1 MPLRTRDHCPRDPG
15 GRSRNQRSKPHATCA
30 FKAPSRIAERRN
42 VSVNPPRGPP
52 ANGPPEPYYHH
63 AMTAAGNHQANR
75 PVGRRLERAGIR
87 DVAAAAG
94 VSITT
99 VSDALNGKGR
109 LPDATRAHVREVAD
123 RLGYRPSAAARTLRT
138 GRSGLIGLT
147 VTTYGEEP
155 FTFTEFAYFAEMA
168 RAATSAALARG
179 YALVILPASS
189 RHDVW
194 SNVALD
200 GTVVIDPSDHDPMVT
215 ELVRQGIPVVSDG
228 RPAGSLPVQAWV
240 DNDHEAAVLGILEH
254 LAEAGARRIGLLTG
268 TSTDTYTRLSTSAYL
283 SWCERIGQEPVV
295 ESYPAHDPC
304 AGAVAADRLLA
315 RPDRPDAVYGL
326 FDPNGTDLLAAA
338 RRYGLRVPED
348 LLLVCCSE
356 SMVYA
361 TTEPPITTLSLKPG
375 RIGTAVVQLLID
387 AIEGVDG
394 GRPVQ
399 QVMPT
404 DLIVRTSSQRRSPRT
419 TVNPPRGPSGG

>member
-1 MPLRTRDHCPRDPG
+1 MTAAEKHQAGRNPAAVPQPPG
-15 GRSRNQRSKPHATCA
+15 GRCPQ
-30 FKAPSRIAERRN
+30 
-42 VSVNPPRGPP
+42 PRGGGRL
-52 ANGPPEPYYHH
+52 NG
-63 AMTAAGNHQANR
+63 
-75 PVGRRLERAGIR
+75 RAGIR

-109 LPDATRAHVREVAD
+109 LPDATRSHVREVAE

-138 GRSGLIGLT
+138 GKSGLIGLT

-155 FTFTEFAYFAEMA
+155 FTFTEYAYFAEMV
-168 RAATSAALARG
+168 RAATSTALARG
-179 YALVILPASS
+179 YALVILPAPA
-189 RHDVW
+189 RRGPGGTVVALGPDVW

-200 GTVVIDPSDHDPMVT
+200 GTVVVDPSDQDPVVG
-215 ELVRQGIPVVSDG
+215 ELVRSGLPVVSDG
-228 RPAGSLPVQAWV
+228 RPSPSLPVAAWV
-240 DNDHEAAVLGILEH
+240 DNDHEAAVRGILDH
-254 LAEAGARRIGLLTG
+254 LAENGARRIGLLTG
-268 TSTDTYTRLSTSAYL
+268 NSTDTYTHVSTTAYL
-283 SWCERIGQEPVV
+283 EWCRRVGQEPVY
-295 ESYPAHDPC
+295 ERYPAHDPC

-356 SMVYA
+356 SASYA
-361 TTEPPITTLSLKPG
+361 TTAPPITTLSLKPG

-387 AIEGVDG
+387 VIEGVG
-394 GRPVQ
+394 PTRPVQ

-404 DLIVRTSSQRRSPRT
+404 ELIVRTSSRRAGRPV
-419 TVNPPRGPSGG
+419 TVSPPRVPATE

>member
-1 MPLRTRDHCPRDPG
+1 MS
-15 GRSRNQRSKPHATCA
+15 RST
-30 FKAPSRIAERRN
+30 
-42 VSVNPPRGPP
+42 
-52 ANGPPEPYYHH
+52 
-63 AMTAAGNHQANR
+63 
-75 PVGRRLERAGIR
+75 GRRLGRAGIR

-109 LPDATRAHVREVAD
+109 LPDATRRHVREVAD

-138 GRSGLIGLT
+138 GKSGLIGLT

-155 FTFTEFAYFAEMA
+155 FTFTEFAYFAEMV

-179 YALVILPASS
+179 YALVILPAPA
-189 RHDVW
+189 RHSTIDAW

-200 GTVVIDPSDHDPMVT
+200 GTVVIDPADHDPVVT

-228 RPAGSLPVQAWV
+228 RPAASLPVTAWV
-240 DNDHEAAVLGILEH
+240 DNDHEAAVTGLLDH
-254 LAEAGARRIGLLTG
+254 LAESGARRIGLLTG
-268 TSTDTYTRLSTSAYL
+268 TSTDTYTRLSTTAYL
-283 SWCERIGQEPVV
+283 TWCERVGQEPIY
-295 ESYPAHDPC
+295 EAYPAHDPC

-356 SMVYA
+356 STVYA
-361 TTEPPITTLSLKPG
+361 ATEPPVTTLSLKPR
-375 RIGTAVVQLLID
+375 RIGTAVIQLLID
-387 AIEGVDG
+387 AIEGLDN
-394 GRPVQ
+394 GRMIQ

-404 DLIVRTSSQRRSPRT
+404 DLIVRTSSQRRNPRT
-419 TVNPPRGPSGG
+419 TVSAPRAPATD

>member
-1 MPLRTRDHCPRDPG
+1 MTAAEKHQAGRTSASVPSPVAGRCP
-15 GRSRNQRSKPHATCA
+15 
-30 FKAPSRIAERRN
+30 
-42 VSVNPPRGPP
+42 PPRGG
-52 ANGPPEPYYHH
+52 ARLNG
-63 AMTAAGNHQANR
+63 
-75 PVGRRLERAGIR
+75 RAGIR

-109 LPDATRAHVREVAD
+109 LPDATRSHVREVAE

-138 GRSGLIGLT
+138 GKSGLIGLT

-168 RAATSAALARG
+168 RAATSAALDRG
-179 YALVILPASS
+179 YALVILPAPA
-189 RHDVW
+189 RRGPAGAGGPDVW

-200 GTVVIDPSDHDPMVT
+200 GTVVVDPSAQDPIVS
-215 ELVRQGIPVVSDG
+215 ELLRSGLPVVSDG
-228 RPAGSLPVQAWV
+228 RPSDSLPVAAWV
-240 DNDHEAAVLGILEH
+240 DNDHEAAVRGILDH
-254 LAEAGARRIGLLTG
+254 LAESGARRIGLLTG
-268 TSTDTYTRLSTSAYL
+268 TSTDTYTRLSTTAYL
-283 SWCERIGQEPVV
+283 DWCERVGQEPVY
-295 ESYPAHDPC
+295 ERYPAHDPC

-356 SMVYA
+356 SPAYA
-361 TTEPPITTLSLKPG
+361 TTAPPITTLSMKPG
-375 RIGTAVVQLLID
+375 RIGNTVIQLLID
-387 AIEGVDG
+387 AIEGLAPA
-394 GRPVQ
+394 RPVQ
-399 QVMPT
+399 RVMPT
-404 DLIVRTSSQRRSPRT
+404 ELIVRTSSRRGSAPTTVSAPRAPRT
-419 TVNPPRGPSGG
+419 E

>member
-1 MPLRTRDHCPRDPG
+1 
-15 GRSRNQRSKPHATCA
+15 
-30 FKAPSRIAERRN
+30 
-42 VSVNPPRGPP
+42 
-52 ANGPPEPYYHH
+52 
-63 AMTAAGNHQANR
+63 MTAAEKHQVSRA
-75 PVGRRLERAGIR
+75 PAARRTHGGSRLSGRAGIR

-109 LPDATRAHVREVAD
+109 LPDATRSHVREVAQ

-138 GRSGLIGLT
+138 GKSGLIGLT

-179 YALVILPASS
+179 YALVILPATS
-189 RHDVW
+189 RHDLW

-200 GTVVIDPSDHDPMVT
+200 GTVVIDPSDEDPVVM
-215 ELVRQGIPVVSDG
+215 ELVRSGLPVVSDG
-228 RPAGSLPVQAWV
+228 RPAGSLPVTAWV
-240 DNDHEAAVLGILEH
+240 DNDHEAAVSGLLDH
-254 LAEAGARRIGLLTG
+254 LAESGARRIGLLTG
-268 TSTDTYTRLSTSAYL
+268 NSTDTYTRLSTTAYFD
-283 SWCERIGQEPVV
+283 WCARHGQEPVW

-356 SMVYA
+356 SSVYA
-361 TTEPPITTLSLKPG
+361 ATEPPITTLSLKPG
-375 RIGTAVVQLLID
+375 RIGNTVIQLLID
-387 AIEGVDG
+387 AIEGVGTDG
-394 GRPVQ
+394 VVQ

-404 DLIVRTSSQRRSPRT
+404 DLIVRTSSQRRRQRTTISPPRT
-419 TVNPPRGPSGG
+419 ASAPEAEAGAETEPAGAEAAGT

>member
-1 MPLRTRDHCPRDPG
+1 
-15 GRSRNQRSKPHATCA
+15 
-30 FKAPSRIAERRN
+30 
-42 VSVNPPRGPP
+42 
-52 ANGPPEPYYHH
+52 
-63 AMTAAGNHQANR
+63 MTAAGKHQVSRAETTR
-75 PVGRRLERAGIR
+75 QGGRRPSRAGIR

-109 LPDATRAHVREVAD
+109 LPEATRRHVREVAE

-138 GRSGLIGLT
+138 GKSGLIGLT
-147 VTTYGEEP
+147 VTTYGDEP
-155 FTFTEFAYFAEMA
+155 FTFTEFAYFAEMV

-179 YALVILPASS
+179 YALVILPATS
-189 RHDVW
+189 RRSPVDVW

-200 GTVVIDPSDHDPMVT
+200 GTVVIDPSDQDPVVT
-215 ELVRQGIPVVSDG
+215 ELVRQGLPVVSDG
-228 RPAGSLPVQAWV
+228 RPSGRLPVTAWV
-240 DNDHEAAVLGILEH
+240 DNDHEAAVAGILDH

-268 TSTDTYTRLSTSAYL
+268 TSTDTYTHLSTTAYL
-283 SWCERIGQEPVV
+283 RWCARVGQDPVY

-356 SMVYA
+356 STVYA
-361 TTEPPITTLSLKPG
+361 STEPPVTTLSLKPR

-387 AIEGVDG
+387 AIEGIDAEQ
-394 GRPVQ
+394 PVE
-399 QVMPT
+399 QVIPT
-404 DLIVRTSSQRRSPRT
+404 ELIVRASSQRREPRTRVSPPRSPRL
-419 TVNPPRGPSGG
+419 G

>member
-1 MPLRTRDHCPRDPG
+1 MTAAEKHQAGRNPAAVPQPPG
-15 GRSRNQRSKPHATCA
+15 GRCPQ
-30 FKAPSRIAERRN
+30 
-42 VSVNPPRGPP
+42 PRGGGRL
-52 ANGPPEPYYHH
+52 NG
-63 AMTAAGNHQANR
+63 
-75 PVGRRLERAGIR
+75 RAGIR

-109 LPDATRAHVREVAD
+109 LPDATRSHVREVAE

-138 GRSGLIGLT
+138 GKSGLIGLT

-155 FTFTEFAYFAEMA
+155 FTFTEYAYFAEMV
-168 RAATSAALARG
+168 RAATSTALARG
-179 YALVILPASS
+179 YALVILPAPA
-189 RHDVW
+189 RRGPGGTVVALGPDVW

-200 GTVVIDPSDHDPMVT
+200 GTVVVDPSDQDPVVG
-215 ELVRQGIPVVSDG
+215 ELVRSGLPVVSDG
-228 RPAGSLPVQAWV
+228 RPSPSLPVAAWV
-240 DNDHEAAVLGILEH
+240 DNDHEAAVRGILDH
-254 LAEAGARRIGLLTG
+254 LAENGARRIGLLTG
-268 TSTDTYTRLSTSAYL
+268 TSTDTYTHVSTTAYL
-283 SWCERIGQEPVV
+283 EWCRRVGQEPVY
-295 ESYPAHDPC
+295 ERYPAHDPC

-356 SMVYA
+356 SASYA
-361 TTEPPITTLSLKPG
+361 TTAPPITTLSLKPG

-387 AIEGVDG
+387 VIEGVG
-394 GRPVQ
+394 PTRPVQ

-404 DLIVRTSSQRRSPRT
+404 ELIVRTSSRRAGRPV
-419 TVNPPRGPSGG
+419 TVSPPRVPATE

>member
-1 MPLRTRDHCPRDPG
+1 MTAAEKHQAGRNPAAVPQPPG
-15 GRSRNQRSKPHATCA
+15 GRCPQ
-30 FKAPSRIAERRN
+30 
-42 VSVNPPRGPP
+42 PRGGGRL
-52 ANGPPEPYYHH
+52 NG
-63 AMTAAGNHQANR
+63 
-75 PVGRRLERAGIR
+75 RAGIR

-109 LPDATRAHVREVAD
+109 LPDATRSHVREVAE

-138 GRSGLIGLT
+138 GKSGLIGLT

-155 FTFTEFAYFAEMA
+155 FTFTEYAYFAEMV
-168 RAATSAALARG
+168 RAATSTALARG
-179 YALVILPASS
+179 YALVILPAPA
-189 RHDVW
+189 RRGPGGTVVALGPDVW

-200 GTVVIDPSDHDPMVT
+200 GTVVVDPSDQDPVVG
-215 ELVRQGIPVVSDG
+215 ELVRSGLPVVSDG
-228 RPAGSLPVQAWV
+228 RPSPSLPVAAWV
-240 DNDHEAAVLGILEH
+240 DNDHKAAVRGILDH
-254 LAEAGARRIGLLTG
+254 LAENGARRIGLLTG
-268 TSTDTYTRLSTSAYL
+268 TSTDTYTHVSTTAYL
-283 SWCERIGQEPVV
+283 EWCRRVGQEPVY
-295 ESYPAHDPC
+295 ERYPAHDPC

-356 SMVYA
+356 SASYA
-361 TTEPPITTLSLKPG
+361 TTAPPITTLSLKPG

-387 AIEGVDG
+387 VIEGVG
-394 GRPVQ
+394 PTRPVQ

-404 DLIVRTSSQRRSPRT
+404 ELIVRTSSRRAGRPV
-419 TVNPPRGPSGG
+419 TVSPPRVPATE

>member
-1 MPLRTRDHCPRDPG
+1 MTAAEKHQAGRNPAAVPQPPG
-15 GRSRNQRSKPHATCA
+15 GRCPQ
-30 FKAPSRIAERRN
+30 
-42 VSVNPPRGPP
+42 PRGGGRL
-52 ANGPPEPYYHH
+52 NG
-63 AMTAAGNHQANR
+63 
-75 PVGRRLERAGIR
+75 RAGIR

-109 LPDATRAHVREVAD
+109 LPDATRSHVREVAE

-138 GRSGLIGLT
+138 GKSGLIGLT

-155 FTFTEFAYFAEMA
+155 FTFTEYAYFAEMV
-168 RAATSAALARG
+168 RAATSTALARG
-179 YALVILPASS
+179 YALVILPAPA
-189 RHDVW
+189 RRGPGGTVVALGPDVW

-200 GTVVIDPSDHDPMVT
+200 GTVVVDPSDQDPVVG
-215 ELVRQGIPVVSDG
+215 ELVRSGLPVVSDG
-228 RPAGSLPVQAWV
+228 RPSPSLPVAAWV
-240 DNDHEAAVLGILEH
+240 DNDHEAAVRGILDH
-254 LAEAGARRIGLLTG
+254 LAENGARRIGLLTG
-268 TSTDTYTRLSTSAYL
+268 TSTDTYTRVSTTAYL
-283 SWCERIGQEPVV
+283 EWCRRVGQEPVY
-295 ESYPAHDPC
+295 ERYPAHDPC

-356 SMVYA
+356 SASYA
-361 TTEPPITTLSLKPG
+361 TTAPPITTLSLKPG

-387 AIEGVDG
+387 VIEGVG
-394 GRPVQ
+394 PTRPVQ

-404 DLIVRTSSQRRSPRT
+404 ELIVRTSSRRAGRPV
-419 TVNPPRGPSGG
+419 TVSPPRVPATE

>member
-1 MPLRTRDHCPRDPG
+1 
-15 GRSRNQRSKPHATCA
+15 
-30 FKAPSRIAERRN
+30 
-42 VSVNPPRGPP
+42 
-52 ANGPPEPYYHH
+52 
-63 AMTAAGNHQANR
+63 MTAAKHQVTRSA
-75 PVGRRLERAGIR
+75 GRRPSGRAGIR

-109 LPDATRAHVREVAD
+109 LPDATRRHVRSVAD

-138 GRSGLIGLT
+138 GKSGLIGLT

-179 YALVILPASS
+179 YALVILPATSHH
-189 RHDVW
+189 RDFDVW

-200 GTVVIDPSDHDPMVT
+200 GTVVIDPADHDPVVT

-228 RPAGSLPVQAWV
+228 RPDAALPVTAWV
-240 DNDHEAAVLGILEH
+240 DNDHEAAVLGLLDH
-254 LAEAGARRIGLLTG
+254 LAGSGARRIGLLTG
-268 TSTDTYTRLSTSAYL
+268 TSTDTYTRLSTTAYL
-283 SWCERIGQEPVV
+283 SWCERVGQEPVY
-295 ESYPAHDPC
+295 EAYPAHDPC

-338 RRYGLRVPED
+338 RRYGLRVPDD
-348 LLLVCCSE
+348 LLVVCCSE
-356 SMVYA
+356 SPVYA

-375 RIGTAVVQLLID
+375 RIGSTVVQLLID
-387 AIEGVDG
+387 AIERAGER
-394 GRPVQ
+394 GREHDRDRVRTAARVPSHQ
-399 QVMPT
+399 LMPT
-404 DLIVRTSSQRRSPRT
+404 ELIVRASSQRTAHRIART
-419 TVNPPRGPSGG
+419 TVTAPRTPPPGDR

>member
-1 MPLRTRDHCPRDPG
+1 
-15 GRSRNQRSKPHATCA
+15 
-30 FKAPSRIAERRN
+30 
-42 VSVNPPRGPP
+42 
-52 ANGPPEPYYHH
+52 
-63 AMTAAGNHQANR
+63 MTAAEKHQASR
-75 PVGRRLERAGIR
+75 TAGARRTRSGAGRLGARAGIR

-109 LPDATRAHVREVAD
+109 LPDVTRRHVREVAE

-138 GRSGLIGLT
+138 GRSGLLGLT

-179 YALVILPASS
+179 YALVILPATYLQSGS
-189 RHDVW
+189 DVW
-194 SNVALD
+194 ANVALD
-200 GTVVIDPSDHDPMVT
+200 GTVVIDPSDADPVVT
-215 ELVRQGIPVVSDG
+215 ELVRSGLPVVSDG
-228 RPAGSLPVQAWV
+228 RPPGSLPVTAWV
-240 DNDHEAAVLGILEH
+240 DNDHEAAVCGLLDH
-254 LAEAGARRIGLLTG
+254 LAESGARRVGLLTG
-268 TSTDTYTRLSTSAYL
+268 TSTDTYTRLSTTAYL
-283 SWCERIGQEPVV
+283 DWCARAGQEPVY
-295 ESYPAHDPC
+295 EAYPAHDHC

-338 RRYGLRVPED
+338 RRYGLRVPDD

-356 SMVYA
+356 SGVYA

-375 RIGTAVVQLLID
+375 RIGTTVIHLLID
-387 AIEGVDG
+387 AIEGLDN
-394 GRPVQ
+394 GRPVEQ
-399 QVMPT
+399 IMPT
-404 DLIVRTSSQRRSPRT
+404 DLLVRASSRR
-419 TVNPPRGPSGG
+419 PPRRAAVAAPRRPAAG

>member
-1 MPLRTRDHCPRDPG
+1 
-15 GRSRNQRSKPHATCA
+15 
-30 FKAPSRIAERRN
+30 
-42 VSVNPPRGPP
+42 
-52 ANGPPEPYYHH
+52 
-63 AMTAAGNHQANR
+63 MTAAGKHQVSRAQTR
-75 PVGRRLERAGIR
+75 GSRQGRAGIR

-109 LPDATRAHVREVAD
+109 LPDATRRHVREVAD

-138 GRSGLIGLT
+138 GKSGLIGLT
-147 VTTYGEEP
+147 VTTYGDEP

-179 YALVILPASS
+179 YALVILPATS
-189 RHDVW
+189 RRSPADVW

-200 GTVVIDPSDHDPMVT
+200 GTVVIDPSDHDPVVT
-215 ELVRQGIPVVSDG
+215 ELVRQGLPVVSDG
-228 RPAGSLPVQAWV
+228 RPAGTLPVTAWV
-240 DNDHEAAVLGILEH
+240 DNDHEAAVLDLLDH
-254 LAEAGARRIGLLTG
+254 LADAGARRIGLLTG
-268 TSTDTYTRLSTSAYL
+268 TTTDTYTRLSTTAYL
-283 SWCERIGQEPVV
+283 NWCERVGQDPVY

-338 RRYGLRVPED
+338 RRYGLRVPDD

-356 SMVYA
+356 STVYA
-361 TTEPPITTLSLKPG
+361 TTEPPITTLSLKPR

-387 AIEGVDG
+387 AIEGIDHD
-394 GRPVQ
+394 RPVE
-399 QVMPT
+399 QVIPT
-404 DLIVRTSSQRRSPRT
+404 ELIVRTSSQRRAPRT
-419 TVNPPRGPSGG
+419 TVSPPRSPQAPRTE

>member
-1 MPLRTRDHCPRDPG
+1 
-15 GRSRNQRSKPHATCA
+15 
-30 FKAPSRIAERRN
+30 
-42 VSVNPPRGPP
+42 
-52 ANGPPEPYYHH
+52 
-63 AMTAAGNHQANR
+63 MTAAANHHGRRTTTRA
-75 PVGRRLERAGIR
+75 RRLERAGIR

-109 LPDATRAHVREVAD
+109 LPDETRTKVREVAE

-147 VTTYGEEP
+147 VTTYGQEP

-168 RAATSAALARG
+168 RAATSAALNRG
-179 YALVILPASS
+179 YALVVLPASS

-200 GTVVIDPSDHDPMVT
+200 GTVVIDPSDHDPMVAD
-215 ELVRQGIPVVSDG
+215 LYRQGLPVVSDG
-228 RPAGSLPVQAWV
+228 KPGNCPVTAWV
-240 DNDHEAAVLGILEH
+240 DNDHHAAVLGILDH
-254 LAEAGARRIGLLTG
+254 LAQAGARRIGLLTG
-268 TSTDTYTRLSTSAYL
+268 TSTDTYTRLSTEAYL
-283 SWCERIGQEPVV
+283 GWCRSVGQEPLY
-295 ESYPAHDPC
+295 EAYPAHDPC

-338 RRYGLRVPED
+338 RRYNLRVPDD

-356 SMVYA
+356 SDVYA
-361 TTEPPITTLSLKPG
+361 TTEPPITTLSLKPR
-375 RIGTAVVQLLID
+375 RIGTTVVNLLID
-387 AIEGVDG
+387 AIEGQTSTSQTSTSQTSTSQTPIDPCAADRSPTDPAAAEQTAIDRTAVDQTVSG
-394 GRPVQ
+394 Q
-399 QVMPT
+399 LMPT
-404 DLIVRTSSQRRSPRT
+404 ELIVRRSSQRRSPRT
-419 TVNPPRGPSGG
+419 TVSAPRPPGEA

>member
-1 MPLRTRDHCPRDPG
+1 
-15 GRSRNQRSKPHATCA
+15 
-30 FKAPSRIAERRN
+30 
-42 VSVNPPRGPP
+42 
-52 ANGPPEPYYHH
+52 
-63 AMTAAGNHQANR
+63 MTAAGNPQASR
-75 PVGRRLERAGIR
+75 RVGRRLERAGIR

-109 LPDATRAHVREVAD
+109 LPDATRRHVREVAD

-194 SNVALD
+194 NNVALD
-200 GTVVIDPSDHDPMVT
+200 GTVVIDPADHDPMVT

-240 DNDHEAAVLGILEH
+240 DNDHEAAVMGILDH
-254 LAEAGARRIGLLTG
+254 LAAAGARRIGLLTG

-283 SWCERIGQEPVV
+283 RWCERVGQEPVY
-295 ESYPAHDPC
+295 EAYPAHDQRS
-304 AGAVAADRLLA
+304 GAVAADRLLA

-356 SMVYA
+356 SSVYA

-387 AIEGVDG
+387 AIEGVPS
-394 GRPVQ
+394 GRPVK

-404 DLIVRTSSQRRSPRT
+404 DLIVRTSSQRRPPRT
-419 TVNPPRGPSGG
+419 MISPPRAPRGD